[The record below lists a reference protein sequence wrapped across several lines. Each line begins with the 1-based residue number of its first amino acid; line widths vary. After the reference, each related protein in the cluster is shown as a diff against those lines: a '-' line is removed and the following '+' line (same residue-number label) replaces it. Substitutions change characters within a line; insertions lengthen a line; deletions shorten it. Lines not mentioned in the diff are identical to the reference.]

1 MKKLYCPYCGELL
14 EDGCDCAREAA
25 EAEAE
30 FIEEHENRPET
41 LAGWVFDDRMEM
53 MRREQ

>member
-30 FIEEHENRPET
+30 FIEEYETRPET
-41 LAGWVFDDRMEM
+41 LAGWAFEDRMEM
-53 MRREQ
+53 MRRER